1 MYPNEKFFAH
11 SERFDSGH
19 IGLEKAFDCLWEA
32 ALSFSVQFYPKC
44 CRQDKV

>member
-19 IGLEKAFDCLWEA
+19 LGSWKSFQLFVGGCLKFFSTV
-32 ALSFSVQFYPKC
+32 LS
-44 CRQDKV
+44 KVL